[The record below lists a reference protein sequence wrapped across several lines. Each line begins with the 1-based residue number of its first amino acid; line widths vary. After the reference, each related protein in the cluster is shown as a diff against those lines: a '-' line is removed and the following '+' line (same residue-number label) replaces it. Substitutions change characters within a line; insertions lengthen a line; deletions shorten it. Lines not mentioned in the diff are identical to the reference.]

1 MTASDKCLDIIKEFE
16 GLKLTAYQDSVGIWT
31 IGYGHTR
38 GVHEGDTVTQAQAN
52 YNLAVD
58 VEGAEQAVNRMVPE
72 SCTQNQFDALVSWTF
87 NLGAGSLKT
96 MLAHGWDNVPTEM
109 VRWDKAGGKVL
120 PGLTRRREAER
131 DLFLS
136 GGSAPA
142 S

>member
-58 VEGAEQAVNRMVPE
+58 VEGAEQAVTRMVPE

-87 NLGAGSLKT
+87 NLGSGSLKT
-96 MLAHGWDNVPTEM
+96 MLAHGWENVPTEM
-109 VRWDKAGGKVL
+109 VKWDHAGGKVL
-120 PGLTRRREAER
+120 LGLTRRREAER

-136 GGSAPA
+136 SAPA